1 MKRREF
7 IGLLGG
13 AVAVW
18 PLAAGAQQPQRMR
31 RIGVL
36 DTLAADDPEASVR
49 HGAFMQG
56 LQELGWTIGRNLRVD
71 TRWAAGD
78 TGRIR
83 SLAAEMVGL
92 GPDVIFTSGFSTIR
106 PLLDATSTLPIVF
119 ANVVDPVG
127 AGFVASL
134 ARPGGNATGFASY
147 EFSFPIKWLELL
159 KQIAPGVTRVAVLR
173 DPTISALIGQFAAI
187 QGVAPSFGVEVT
199 PIDVRDGDE
208 LQQAI
213 AAFVRGPNDGLVVLG
228 GPRSNAQRDLI
239 AAMIARHRIPA
250 VYAARYF
257 VTAGGLISYGPDL
270 VDQYRGAAGYVDRIL
285 RGEKP
290 ADLPVQAPTK
300 HELVI
305 NLKTAKALGIEL
317 PASVLARA
325 DEVIE

>member
-1 MKRREF
+1 VKRRDF
-7 IGLLGG
+7 ITLLGG
-13 AVAVW
+13 VASW
-18 PLAAGAQQPQRMR
+18 PLAARAQQPQRMR

-56 LQELGWTIGRNLRVD
+56 LQELGWGIGRNLRID

-83 SLAAEMVGL
+83 SLAGEMVAL
-92 GPDVIFTSGFSTIR
+92 GPDVIFTGGFSTIR
-106 PLLDATSTLPIVF
+106 PLLEATSIIPIVF

-134 ARPGGNATGFASY
+134 ARPGGNITGFASY
-147 EFSFPIKWLELL
+147 EFGFPIKWLELL
-159 KQIAPGVTRVAVLR
+159 KQIAPGATRAAVLR

-208 LQQAI
+208 LERTVAT
-213 AAFVRGPNDGLVVLG
+213 FVRGPTDGLIVLG
-228 GPRSNAQRDLI
+228 GPRSNAQRDRI
-239 AAMIARHRIPA
+239 AAMIARHRVPA

-257 VTAGGLISYGPDL
+257 VTAGGLISYGPDF

-285 RGEKP
+285 KGEKP
-290 ADLPVQAPTK
+290 ANLPVQAPTK
-300 HELVI
+300 HELVL
-305 NLKTAKALGIEL
+305 NLKTAKALGLEV
-317 PASVLARA
+317 PATLLARA